1 MNWFV
6 AALVSAVAL
15 SGQALMFQRLQ
26 KHYPVTTYVTY
37 VWFGAAL
44 LIGLIFVRPSD
55 FAAVMANSIPLILAG
70 LTSFFGIFAYTQSIK
85 LQSNIGYI
93 EAIVAI
99 RTAITYVFS
108 LMVFNA
114 PFELVKL
121 IGVIG
126 VTLGVLAVA
135 EAFPIKRENK
145 IVAMPLPQTANK
157 SALQFGWLIWAF
169 IAAAMFTLLTIFVR
183 LATDNGARAEVS
195 LVVVLI
201 VAGLLFFTW
210 GVTEKR
216 SFVIARPHIILI
228 VAAIAFATIGNVAD
242 FISFQKAPNLA
253 YAVAVSNTR
262 MIILYILG
270 MVLFAEK
277 LQSIKAIG
285 IILTFIGV
293 IILS

>member
-44 LIGLIFVRPSD
+44 LIGLIFVRPTD
-55 FAAVMANSIPLILAG
+55 FAAVMANSIPLVLAG

-99 RTAITYVFS
+99 RTAITYIFS

-114 PFELVKL
+114 PFELMKL

-135 EAFPIKRENK
+135 EAFPMKRENK
-145 IVAMPLPQTANK
+145 IVAIPLPNTTK
-157 SALQFGWLIWAF
+157 GALQFGWLVWAF

-183 LATDNGARAEVS
+183 LATDNGARAEVA

-216 SFVIARPHIILI
+216 SFVIARPHIILV

-270 MVLFAEK
+270 MVLFSEK